1 MITFGTEPTTEAD
14 ARIGELHPLVV
25 ARIAPLL
32 SAAGMDPSGVTC
44 RFAGDASAASVILDL
59 PRPVNRG
66 LEHALGVRVMDA
78 VHAYGGPTFGRVN
91 VVVDSS
97 GETREPG

>member
-1 MITFGTEPTTEAD
+1 MTTFGTERTTQAD
-14 ARIGELHPLVV
+14 ARIGDLRPLVV

-32 SAAGMDPSGVTC
+32 SAAGIDPAQVTC
-44 RFAGDASAASVILDL
+44 SFAGDASSASVILDL
-59 PRPVNRG
+59 PRSVSRG
-66 LEHALGVRVMDA
+66 LEHALGERVLDA
-78 VHAYGGPTFGRVN
+78 VHASGPTFGRVN